1 MKKIVLASVLASSL
15 LIGAEYNY
23 EIAPMVGYVD
33 PISKMNLQDHKMFGI
48 GAYKNMNDDY
58 ILDKLELALLRGNDA
73 NYADDISKKSDTNIA
88 MLNAINEY
96 KLNNR
101 FGLYMLAGLGYH
113 QIENEQFGDG
123 SEGFADAG
131 VGAKLKLAKRLAL
144 RLDARYMLR
153 FDGSTNFLYTL
164 GLAIGLGEK
173 AVKATPVKA
182 TPVEHIP
189 IVKAAP
195 VEVAPVEAISSL
207 APKDS
212 DSDGVIDANDKCQ
225 NSTAGVKVDKDGCE
239 IIITPVNLGIEFD
252 TDSAKIKSTDL
263 AKFEKFVAYAKKME
277 GKDIIIEAHTDDIGS
292 EKYNKG
298 LSYRRAMSV
307 KKQLVKMGID
317 ADRITTI
324 GYGET
329 QPKVANTSA
338 ENRQINRRV
347 EWKIVH

>member
-33 PISKMNLQDHKMFGI
+33 PISKMNLQNHKMFGI

-58 ILDKLELALLRGNDA
+58 ILDKLEFALLYGN
-73 NYADDISKKSDTNIA
+73 NVNETNSTLKSDTNIL
-88 MLNAINEY
+88 MVNAINEY
-96 KLNNR
+96 NLNNR
-101 FGLYMLAGLGYH
+101 FGLYMLAGLGRH
-113 QIENEQFGDG
+113 QIKNKQFTDG
-123 SEGFADAG
+123 TEGFADAG

-173 AVKATPVKA
+173 AVKDIPIVKA
-182 TPVEHIP
+182 TPVKTIP
-189 IVKAAP
+189 IVKATP
-195 VEVAPVEAISSL
+195 VKVTPVKAVSNI

-252 TDSAKIKSTDL
+252 TDSAKIKSKDL

-307 KKQLVKMGID
+307 KKQLVKMGIN

-338 ENRQINRRV
+338 ENRQINRRA